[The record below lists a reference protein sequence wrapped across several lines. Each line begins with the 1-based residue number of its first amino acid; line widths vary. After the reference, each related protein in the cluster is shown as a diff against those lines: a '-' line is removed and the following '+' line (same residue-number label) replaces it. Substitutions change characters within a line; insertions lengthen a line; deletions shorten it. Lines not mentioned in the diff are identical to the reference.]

1 MKIAVG
7 ADGNGSGLKE
17 VVKQQLVGR
26 GLEVVDFGV
35 HADQDEDYP
44 DVAVPV
50 ARAVAAGEVDR
61 AVLVCGTG
69 LGMAIVA
76 NKVRGVRAAPVRDAY
91 SAERAIKS
99 NNARVPCLGSL
110 VVGTRL
116 PSCSSTTGSMVS
128 SRAAIQGGRS
138 PRSRSWIGTSAGRRR
153 ASRNGRH
160 RGVTRQRSCRRA
172 HRTMN
177 IVSHVGANAV
187 AV

>member
-7 ADGNGSGLKE
+7 ADGNGFGLKE
-17 VVKQQLVGR
+17 VVKQHLVGR

-76 NKVRGVRAAPVRDAY
+76 NKVRGVRAAPVTDPY

-99 NNARVPCLGSL
+99 NNARVLCLGSL
-110 VVGTRL
+110 V
-116 PSCSSTTGSMVS
+116 
-128 SRAAIQGGRS
+128 
-138 PRSRSWIGTSAGRRR
+138 IGTEVAKLLVDHWLDGEFAGGN
-153 ASRNGRH
+153 SGRKVAKIEELD
-160 RGVTRQRSCRRA
+160 RDERPVAQGQTD
-172 HRTMN
+172 
-177 IVSHVGANAV
+177 GAGTGA
-187 AV
+187 